1 MEKENKINVVVPE
14 NYNGTPIEIVLR
26 EGKAS
31 EALDPKEPERVFING
46 TIDAPFRWLEKRV
59 ELINQKSANI
69 IVNRDKMYLSLTIDE
84 TNYYHTVIG
93 GILQASKEMQ
103 EFGINTDKKWEPIK
117 LSQFFKMHRAFFKD
131 KSENMIL
138 VSTLKNFKAKVNQ
151 DIERSK
157 EENGSKV
164 DNYSQVV
171 DSNLPKS
178 FKLNVPLFKGFANEE
193 IEVEIYADVD
203 GRDVS
208 LSLVSAGANET
219 IEEYKNRVINEQ
231 IENIKAIAP
240 DIVIIEV

>member
-1 MEKENKINVVVPE
+1 MSENKLNVIVPKD
-14 NYNGTPIEIVLR
+14 YNGAPIEVVLR
-26 EGKAS
+26 EGEAPV
-31 EALDPKEPERVFING
+31 ALDPKEPERVVING

-59 ELINQKSANI
+59 ELINQKATNI
-69 IVNRDKMYLSLTIDE
+69 IVNRDKMGLALTIDE
-84 TNYYHTVIG
+84 TSYYQTEIN
-93 GILQASKEMQ
+93 GILQASKEMV
-103 EFGINTDKKWEPIK
+103 EFGINTEKKWEPIK
-117 LSQFFKMHRAFFKD
+117 LSKFIKMHRAFFTD
-131 KSENMIL
+131 KSQNMML

-178 FKLNVPLFKGFANEE
+178 FKLNIPLFKGFACEE

-208 LSLVSAGANET
+208 LSLVSAGANEA
-219 IEEYKNRVINEQ
+219 IEEYKNKVIDEQ
-231 IENIKAIAP
+231 LGAIRQIAP

>member
-1 MEKENKINVVVPE
+1 MSENKINLVVPKD
-14 NYNGTPIEIVLR
+14 YNGKPIEVVLR
-26 EGKAS
+26 EGEAPV
-31 EALDPKEPERVFING
+31 ALDPKEQERVVING
-46 TIDAPFRWLEKRV
+46 TIDAPLRWLEKRV
-59 ELINQKSANI
+59 ELINQKATNI
-69 IVNRDKMYLSLTIDE
+69 IVNRDKMRIALTIDE
-84 TNYYHTVIG
+84 TSYYQTEIN

-103 EFGINTDKKWEPIK
+103 EFGINVEKKWEPIK
-117 LSQFFKMHRAFFKD
+117 LSKFIKMHRAFFTD
-131 KSENMIL
+131 KSQNMML

-178 FKLNVPLFKGFANEE
+178 FKLNIPLFKGFACEE

-208 LSLVSAGANET
+208 LSLVSAGANEA
-219 IEEYKNRVINEQ
+219 IEEYKNKVIDVQ
-231 IENIKAIAP
+231 LDAIRQIAP
-240 DIVIIEV
+240 DIVIVEV

>member
-1 MEKENKINVVVPE
+1 MTESKLNVVVPKD
-14 NYNGTPIEIVLR
+14 YNGTPIEVVLR
-26 EGKAS
+26 EGKAPVT
-31 EALDPKEPERVFING
+31 LDPKEPERVVING

-59 ELINQKSANI
+59 ELINQKATNI
-69 IVNRDKMYLSLTIDE
+69 IVNRDKMGISLTIDE
-84 TNYYHTVIG
+84 TNYYQTEIN

-103 EFGINTDKKWEPIK
+103 EFGINTEKKWEPIK

-131 KSENMIL
+131 KSENMSL

-157 EENGSKV
+157 EENGNRT

-208 LSLVSAGANET
+208 LSLVSAGANEA
-219 IEEYKNRVINEQ
+219 IEEYKNKVIDEQ
-231 IENIKAIAP
+231 LDAIRAIAP

>member
-1 MEKENKINVVVPE
+1 MSENKLNVIVPK
-14 NYNGTPIEIVLR
+14 NYNGAPIEVVLR
-26 EGKAS
+26 EGEAPV
-31 EALDPKEPERVFING
+31 ALDPKEPERVVING

-59 ELINQKSANI
+59 ELINQKSTNL
-69 IVNRDKMYLSLTIDE
+69 IVNRDKMGLALTIDE
-84 TNYYHTVIG
+84 TNYYQTEIN
-93 GILQASKEMQ
+93 GILQASKEMM

-117 LSQFFKMHRAFFKD
+117 LSKFIKMHRAFFTD
-131 KSENMIL
+131 KSQNMML

-178 FKLNVPLFKGFANEE
+178 FKLNIPLFKGFDNEE

-208 LSLVSAGANET
+208 LSLVSAGANEA
-219 IEEYKNRVINEQ
+219 IEEYKNKVIDVQ
-231 IENIKAIAP
+231 LDAIRQIAP

>member
-1 MEKENKINVVVPE
+1 MSENKINLIVPKD
-14 NYNGTPIEIVLR
+14 YNGKSIEVVLR
-26 EGKAS
+26 EGKAPV
-31 EALDPKEPERVFING
+31 ALDPKEPEKVVISG

-69 IVNRDKMYLSLTIDE
+69 IVNRDKMGLALTIDE
-84 TNYYHTVIG
+84 TNYYQTKIG
-93 GILQASKEMQ
+93 GILQPSKEMH

-131 KSENMIL
+131 KSENMML

-178 FKLNVPLFKGFANEE
+178 FKLNIPLFKGFDCEE

-203 GRDVS
+203 GREVS
-208 LSLVSAGANET
+208 LSLVSAGANEA
-219 IEEYKNRVINEQ
+219 IEEYKNTVIDEQ
-231 IENIKAIAP
+231 IEAIKAIAP

>member
-1 MEKENKINVVVPE
+1 MSENKLNVIVPKD
-14 NYNGTPIEIVLR
+14 YNGAPIEVVLR
-26 EGKAS
+26 EGKAPV
-31 EALDPKEPERVFING
+31 ALDPKEPERVVING
-46 TIDAPFRWLEKRV
+46 TIDAPIRWLEKRV
-59 ELINQKSANI
+59 ELINQKATNI
-69 IVNRDKMYLSLTIDE
+69 IVNRDKMRLALTIDE
-84 TNYYHTVIG
+84 TSYYQTEIN

-103 EFGINTDKKWEPIK
+103 EFGINVEKKWEPIK
-117 LSQFFKMHRAFFKD
+117 LSKFIKMHRAFFTD
-131 KSENMIL
+131 KSQNMML

-178 FKLNVPLFKGFANEE
+178 FKLNIPLFKGFACEE

-208 LSLVSAGANET
+208 LSLVSAGANEA
-219 IEEYKNRVINEQ
+219 IEEYKNKVIDVQ
-231 IENIKAIAP
+231 LDAIRQIAP
-240 DIVIIEV
+240 DIVIVEV

>member
-1 MEKENKINVVVPE
+1 MSENKLNVIVPKD
-14 NYNGTPIEIVLR
+14 YNGAPIEVVLR
-26 EGKAS
+26 EGKAPV
-31 EALDPKEPERVFING
+31 ALDPKEPERVVING
-46 TIDAPFRWLEKRV
+46 TIDAPIRWLEKRV
-59 ELINQKSANI
+59 ELINQKATNI
-69 IVNRDKMYLSLTIDE
+69 IVNRDKMRIALTIDE
-84 TNYYHTVIG
+84 TSYYQTEIN

-103 EFGINTDKKWEPIK
+103 EFGINVEKKWEPIK
-117 LSQFFKMHRAFFKD
+117 LSKFIKMHCAFFTD
-131 KSENMIL
+131 KSQNMML

-178 FKLNVPLFKGFANEE
+178 FKLNIPLFKGFACEE

-208 LSLVSAGANET
+208 LSLVSAGANEA
-219 IEEYKNRVINEQ
+219 IEEYKNKVIDVQ
-231 IENIKAIAP
+231 LDAIRQIAP
-240 DIVIIEV
+240 DIVIVEV

>member
-1 MEKENKINVVVPE
+1 MTENKLNVVVPKD
-14 NYNGTPIEIVLR
+14 YNGKPIEVVLR
-26 EGKAS
+26 EGEAPV
-31 EALDPKEPERVFING
+31 ALDPKEQERVVING
-46 TIDAPFRWLEKRV
+46 TIDAPLRWLEKRV
-59 ELINQKSANI
+59 ELINQKSTNI
-69 IVNRDKMYLSLTIDE
+69 IVNRDKMGIALTIDE
-84 TNYYHTVIG
+84 TNYYQTEIK

-117 LSQFFKMHRAFFKD
+117 LSQFVKMHRAFFKD

-164 DNYSQVV
+164 DSYSQVV

-178 FKLNVPLFKGFANEE
+178 FKLNIPLFKGFACEE

-208 LSLVSAGANET
+208 LSLVSAGANEA
-219 IEEYKNRVINEQ
+219 IEEYKNKVIDEQ
-231 IENIKAIAP
+231 LDAIRQIAP

>member
-1 MEKENKINVVVPE
+1 MVI
-14 NYNGTPIEIVLR
+14 
-26 EGKAS
+26 S
-31 EALDPKEPERVFING
+31 G

-59 ELINQKSANI
+59 ELINQKLANI
-69 IVNRDKMYLSLTIDE
+69 IVNRDKMGLALTIDE
-84 TNYYHTVIG
+84 TNYYQTKIG
-93 GILQASKEMQ
+93 GILQPSKEMQ

-131 KSENMIL
+131 KAENMML

-151 DIERSK
+151 DIEHSK
-157 EENGSKV
+157 EENGNKT

-178 FKLNVPLFKGFANEE
+178 FKLNIPLFKGFTCEE

-203 GRDVS
+203 GREVS
-208 LSLVSAGANET
+208 LSLVSAGANEA
-219 IEEYKNRVINEQ
+219 IEEYKNTVIDEQ
-231 IENIKAIAP
+231 IEAIKAIAP